1 MMKRAFRSLFLA
13 LPLALALACG
23 GPGGAPGRSMDVEG
37 GDEGPSPRVRKEAPK
52 VLSADQI
59 PLLSLDGVTVP
70 APSGQA
76 EEGAG
81 PGEVKPGE
89 PKAGP
94 PGVAG
99 VMPAPAKVDAARP
112 GAPKT
117 GGAKPAA
124 AADEDAEEA
133 PAAPPSAAAK
143 PLSGRN
149 LFAFEEDPAVVIQ
162 RRQQQEEAAKQAE
175 ELAKKSIEARKQQ
188 EDYLRQHPPPPQ
200 PPAIPFTFVGYM
212 GPPEHRIGV
221 FSSGGQGVFLAKVG
235 DTVQEKFRIVDIG
248 YESAE
253 VGFQGFKD
261 TKRIPLQGGGK

>member
-1 MMKRAFRSLFLA
+1 MMRRVFQYLFLA
-13 LPLALALACG
+13 LPLTLALACG
-23 GPGGAPGRSMDVEG
+23 GSGAAPGRSMDVEG
-37 GDEGPSPRVRKEAPK
+37 GDEGGARRVRREAPK
-52 VLSADQI
+52 ALSADQI

-70 APSGQA
+70 VPAVQA
-76 EEGAG
+76 QEGAE
-81 PGEVKPGE
+81 PGEVKPGA
-89 PKAGP
+89 PKAGGP
-94 PGVAG
+94 VAG
-99 VMPAPAKVDAARP
+99 AAKA
-112 GAPKT
+112 GAPKA
-117 GGAKPAA
+117 GGAKPGTA
-124 AADEDAEEA
+124 AADEDDGEEGPAVVQSA
-133 PAAPPSAAAK
+133 PAK

-149 LFAFEEDPAVVIQ
+149 LFAFEEDPAVVAQ
-162 RRQQQEEAAKQAE
+162 RRQQQEEAAKKAE
-175 ELAKKSIEARKQQ
+175 EMAKKSLEARKQQ
-188 EDYLRQHPPPPQ
+188 EDYVRQHPPPPQ